1 MYTDS
6 SKDAN
11 QQYGDSVEKCVY
23 EGCPDPINNIYAD
36 ERNGDYVCRSC
47 GCCQPDR
54 IMAEAEERRSFMED
68 GIDRRRTSIMYNIFD
83 FEMPGT
89 TIVTKGNNYE
99 SRKKQKLNVQL
110 GYGDMTGDVKTVQAM
125 HKNLDT
131 LSTIDSIRQIVVN
144 SAKTYGEE
152 LVKELRKKN
161 IKVRNL
167 RSMACAV
174 ALLYSAV
181 QKHQDGKSLKELCD
195 ISVNEKGKHLTEKNV
210 APFIKLIK
218 AHVNIDNQST
228 NPKDMIRNI
237 VSNLN
242 QPFVV
247 ERTAV
252 DIFEEWMTKNSSML
266 CSRKPST
273 IAGAAVSVAMDKI
286 KAEIAT
292 GNSKLKL
299 EDFNPNISLADIA
312 AIATVAEGTL
322 KNFLKEMRE
331 KNQ

>member
-1 MYTDS
+1 MNVDTNL
-6 SKDAN
+6 KK
-11 QQYGDSVEKCVY
+11 QYQEYVDTCVY
-23 EGCPDPINNIYAD
+23 SGCSDPINNIYAD
-36 ERNGDYVCRSC
+36 DKNGEYVCKAC
-47 GCCQPDR
+47 GCVQPDR
-54 IMAEAEERRSFMED
+54 IMMVEAEERRSFMED
-68 GIDRRRTSIMYNIFD
+68 GIDRRRTSVMHNIFD
-83 FEMPGT
+83 HEMPGT
-89 TIVTKGNNYE
+89 IIVSKNNNYD

-110 GYGDMTGDVKTVQAM
+110 GYGDMSGDVKTIHAM
-125 HKNLDT
+125 HKNLES
-131 LSTIDSIRQIVVN
+131 LSTIVEMRQIIVK
-144 SAKTYGEE
+144 SAKTLGEQ

-174 ALLYSAV
+174 ALLYNGV
-181 QKHQDGKSLKELCD
+181 QMHQDGKSLKELCD
-195 ISVNEKGKHLTEKNV
+195 ICPNEKGKHLTEKNV

-218 AHVNIDNQST
+218 AHVNIDNQMT

-237 VSNLN
+237 VTNLN
-242 QPFVV
+242 QPFLV

-273 IAGAAVSVAMDKI
+273 IAGAAVSIAIDKI
-286 KAEIAT
+286 KGEISNGA
-292 GNSKLKL
+292 KVD
-299 EDFNPNISLADIA
+299 EFNPNVSLSDIA
-312 AIATVAEGTL
+312 IIATVAEGTL